1 MIRELDFWHLASAY
15 VSTMSSPVLV
25 LVFRFGLSIVFSFG
39 ELLLSHYHKVF
50 SSSQGTIIG
59 RCRGASVFFCFDD
72 RSLGSGCTST
82 VKKSRL

>member
-15 VSTMSSPVLV
+15 VSTISSPVLV
-25 LVFRFGLSIVFSFG
+25 LAFRFGLSIVFSFG

-50 SSSQGTIIG
+50 SSSQGTII
-59 RCRGASVFFCFDD
+59 VFFCFDD

-82 VKKSRL
+82 VKKCRL

>member
-25 LVFRFGLSIVFSFG
+25 LAFRFGLSIVFSG

-50 SSSQGTIIG
+50 ISSQGTIIG